1 MALRSGY
8 YGLKNSVKR
17 TLEKL
22 ASDMSGAKIIKTIG
36 DGLSLSEQ
44 GALAANIDS
53 DTMEF
58 KDHKL
63 AAKITSGFTRT
74 VLWGN
79 DTITYP
85 PTKPATVDLTDS
97 YLNYDALI
105 IITGFTSTNVYAFQ
119 PWLISVPELEQCD
132 VDPSSDTAKLIALPC
147 NTGSG
152 SGGQWARV
160 ANHGSEFDSLSFRYN
175 GDIGIYKIIGLK
187 F

>member
-36 DGLSLSEQ
+36 DGLSLSDQ

-63 AAKITSGFTRT
+63 AAKVLSAFEMDLLSGSDTYSGAASTADIDLSQVIDDYDMLYVIAGWVTGTGGCVTSCINVDILKQLTGSTTASNHWIIGVNPHADQWLRIQYDNG
-74 VLWGN
+74 VLKQFGS
-79 DTITYP
+79 T
-85 PTKPATVDLTDS
+85 AVG
-97 YLNYDALI
+97 I
-105 IITGFTSTNVYAFQ
+105 INVY
-119 PWLISVPELEQCD
+119 
-132 VDPSSDTAKLIALPC
+132 
-147 NTGSG
+147 
-152 SGGQWARV
+152 
-160 ANHGSEFDSLSFRYN
+160 
-175 GDIGIYKIIGLK
+175 GIK